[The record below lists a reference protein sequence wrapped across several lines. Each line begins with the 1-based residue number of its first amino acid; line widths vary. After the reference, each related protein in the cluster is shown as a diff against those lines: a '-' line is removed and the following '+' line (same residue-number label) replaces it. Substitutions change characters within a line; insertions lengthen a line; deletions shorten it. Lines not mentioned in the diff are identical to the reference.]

1 MYEASNISFRVRD
14 RVILDDI
21 NLTIQPGQFTA
32 VVGPNGAGKST
43 LLKALAYENTEF
55 SGGIK
60 INGTS
65 IRSYSPKSLSLVRA
79 VLPQSTTVP
88 FAFSAVQIIRL
99 GRYAHRSTDS
109 ANRAIVA
116 EVMELT
122 QTTSFKN
129 QEFSTLSGG
138 EKQRV
143 QMARVL
149 AQVWEETV
157 YPRYILLDE
166 PTSNMDIAQQQQ
178 MFALAKTIC
187 KRNIGVMAIVHDL
200 NQAVQFADQLYFLR
214 DGKITAAGEARRVFT
229 KSNIE
234 ETFCCRVN
242 VYHDPCNNCPYIIP
256 ERADVVPSFNNNFLN
271 IKKTSSL

>member
-1 MYEASNISFRVRD
+1 MYQATDIWFRVRD
-14 RVILDDI
+14 KIILQ
-21 NLTIQPGQFTA
+21 NVSLSFQPGEFTA

-43 LLKALAYENTEF
+43 LLKALANETSFQGEV
-55 SGGIK
+55 S
-60 INGTS
+60 INGKPVK
-65 IRSYSPKSLSLVRA
+65 SYSAKSLSLVRA
-79 VLPQSTTVP
+79 VLPQSSTVQ
-88 FAFSAVQIIRL
+88 FAFTVEQIVNL
-99 GRYAHRSTDS
+99 GRHAHRSTKVE
-109 ANRAIVA
+109 NQRIVG

-122 QTTSFKN
+122 AT
-129 QEFSTLSGG
+129 QEFADRNYMTLSGG

-178 MFALAKTIC
+178 MFSLAKMAC
-187 KRNIGVMAIVHDL
+187 SRNIGVLAIVHDL
-200 NQAVQFADQLYFLR
+200 NQAVQFADKLYFLR
-214 DGKITAAGEARRVFT
+214 DGKVTASGGAKDVFT

-256 ERADVVPSFNNNFLN
+256 ERTLVNAQTLSNQYSNF
-271 IKKTSSL
+271 

>member
-88 FAFSAVQIIRL
+88 FAFSAVQIVQL

-129 QEFSTLSGG
+129 QEYSTLSGG

-187 KRNIGVMAIVHDL
+187 ERNIGVMAIVHDL

-242 VYHDPCNNCPYIIP
+242 VYHDPCNNCSYIIP
-256 ERADVVPSFNNNFLN
+256 ERADAVPSFNNNFLN

>member
-1 MYEASNISFRVRD
+1 MYQASDIWVRVRD
-14 RVILDDI
+14 KIILQDVKI
-21 NLTIQPGQFTA
+21 TLQPGEFTA

-43 LLKALAYENTEF
+43 LLKALAFENTSFQGEV
-55 SGGIK
+55 K
-60 INGTS
+60 INGKS
-65 IRSYSPKSLSLVRA
+65 AKSYSAKSLSLLRA
-79 VLPQSTTVP
+79 VLPQSSNVQFSFTV
-88 FAFSAVQIIRL
+88 AQIVGL
-99 GRYAHRSTDS
+99 GRHAHQATKAKNQR
-109 ANRAIVA
+109 IVD

-122 QTTSFKN
+122 AIR
-129 QEFSTLSGG
+129 EFNDRSYTTLSGG

-178 MFALAKTIC
+178 MFTLAKLAC
-187 KRNIGVMAIVHDL
+187 KRNIGVLAIVHDL
-200 NQAVQFADQLYFLR
+200 NQAVQFADKIYFLR
-214 DGKITAAGEARRVFT
+214 GGKIKAAGNAKEVFT
-229 KSNIE
+229 KLNIE

-256 ERADVVPSFNNNFLN
+256 EHTETTPVSFFNHTKMNAYV
-271 IKKTSSL
+271 

>member
-1 MYEASNISFRVRD
+1 MYEASHISVRIRD
-14 RVILDDI
+14 KVILQDV
-21 NLTIQPGQFTA
+21 NLAVHPGEFTA

-43 LLKALAYENTEF
+43 LLKALAYENTNFRGE
-55 SGGIK
+55 IK
-60 INGTS
+60 INGKS
-65 IRSYSPKSLSLVRA
+65 AKSYSAKSLSLIRA
-79 VLPQSTTVP
+79 VLPQSSNVQ
-88 FAFSAVQIIRL
+88 FAFTAEQIVQL
-99 GRYAHRSTDS
+99 GRHAHRSTKIE
-109 ANRAIVA
+109 NQVIVD
-116 EVMELT
+116 EVMDLT
-122 QTTSFKN
+122 STTEFKDRN
-129 QEFSTLSGG
+129 YITLSGG

-178 MFALAKTIC
+178 LFSLAKMVC
-187 KRNIGVMAIVHDL
+187 SRNIGVMAIVHDL

-214 DGKITAAGEARRVFT
+214 DGKITASGEAKHVFT

-256 ERADVVPSFNNNFLN
+256 ERAEAVPVSFTNQLKINA
-271 IKKTSSL
+271 TV

>member
-1 MYEASNISFRVRD
+1 MYAASNLSFRIRD
-14 RVILDDI
+14 RIILDDV
-21 NLTIQPGQFTA
+21 NLTINPGEFTA

-43 LLKALAYENTEF
+43 LLKSLAYEHTQF
-55 SGGIK
+55 SGEIK
-60 INGTS
+60 INGPS
-65 IRSYSPKSLSLVRA
+65 VKSYSPKSLSLVRA
-79 VLPQSTTVP
+79 VLPQSTTVR
-88 FAFSAVQIIRL
+88 FAFSAAQIVQL
-99 GRYAHRSTDS
+99 GRYVHRSTDS

-129 QEFSTLSGG
+129 QEYSTLSGG

-214 DGKITAAGEARRVFT
+214 SGRITAAGEAKHVFT

-256 ERADVVPSFNNNFLN
+256 ERADAVP
-271 IKKTSSL
+271 IKNLKIKTSSL

>member
-1 MYEASNISFRVRD
+1 MYEASNISYRVRD
-14 RVILDDI
+14 RVILDHVSLSI
-21 NLTIQPGQFTA
+21 KPGEFTA

-43 LLKALAYENTEF
+43 LLKALAYENTNFRGEV
-55 SGGIK
+55 K

-65 IRSYSPKSLSLVRA
+65 AKSYSAKSLSLIRA
-79 VLPQSTTVP
+79 VLPQSSNVQ
-88 FAFSAVQIIRL
+88 FAFTAEQIVQL
-99 GRYAHRSTDS
+99 GRHAHRSTTVE
-109 ANRAIVA
+109 NQRIVD

-122 QTTSFKN
+122 STTEFKN
-129 QEFSTLSGG
+129 RNYITLSGG

-149 AQVWEETV
+149 AQVWEETL

-178 MFALAKTIC
+178 LFSLAKMVC
-187 KRNIGVMAIVHDL
+187 ERHIGVMAIVHDL
-200 NQAVQFADQLYFLR
+200 NQAVQFADTLYFLR
-214 DGKITAAGEARRVFT
+214 DGKITASGDAKNVFT

-256 ERADVVPSFNNNFLN
+256 ERADAVPANFNHSFK
-271 IKKTSSL
+271 IKATV

>member
-14 RVILDDI
+14 RAILEGV
-21 NLTIQPGQFTA
+21 NLMLQPGEFTA

-43 LLKALAYENTEF
+43 LLKALAYENTSFRGEV
-55 SGGIK
+55 K
-60 INGTS
+60 INGKAAA
-65 IRSYSPKSLSLVRA
+65 SYSAKSLSLVRA
-79 VLPQSTTVP
+79 VLPQSSNMQ
-88 FAFSAVQIIRL
+88 FAFTAGQIVHL
-99 GRYAHRSTDS
+99 GRHAHRSTKTE
-109 ANRAIVA
+109 NQNIVD

-122 QTTSFKN
+122 STTGFRDRN
-129 QEFSTLSGG
+129 YTTLSGG

-166 PTSNMDIAQQQQ
+166 PTSSMDIAQQQQ
-178 MFALAKTIC
+178 LFSLAKMVC
-187 KRNIGVMAIVHDL
+187 SRNIGVMAIVHDL
-200 NQAVQFADQLYFLR
+200 NQAVQVADTLYFLR
-214 DGKITAAGEARRVFT
+214 EGRITASGNARNVFT

-256 ERADVVPSFNNNFLN
+256 ERAEAVPVNLNQSFK
-271 IKKTSSL
+271 IKATV

>member
-1 MYEASNISFRVRD
+1 MYQASDIWFRVRD
-14 RVILDDI
+14 RIILQDV
-21 NLTIQPGQFTA
+21 NLTLQPGEFTA

-43 LLKALAYENTEF
+43 LLKALAYENTNFQGEV
-55 SGGIK
+55 K
-60 INGTS
+60 INGKS
-65 IRSYSPKSLSLVRA
+65 AKSYSAKSLSLIRA
-79 VLPQSTTVP
+79 VLPQSSTVQ
-88 FAFSAVQIIRL
+88 FAFTAEQIVHL
-99 GRYAHRSTDS
+99 GRHAHTKSTKVE
-109 ANRAIVA
+109 NQKIVD

-122 QTTSFKN
+122 STLEFKDRN
-129 QEFSTLSGG
+129 YMTLSGG

-178 MFALAKTIC
+178 LFSLAKMVC
-187 KRNIGVMAIVHDL
+187 QRNIGVMAIVHDL
-200 NQAVQFADQLYFLR
+200 NQAVQFADKLYFLR
-214 DGKITAAGEARRVFT
+214 DGKITASGEAKNVFT

-256 ERADVVPSFNNNFLN
+256 ERAEAVPVSFSKHVN
-271 IKKTSSL
+271 IKV